1 VAESLAELLRSFR
14 SAARLSQELLAERA
28 GLSSRTV
35 SDIETGFARS
45 PRLVTLMLLAEALGL
60 SDADRT
66 LLQAAARRRGAAPAG
81 SAATAPPVL
90 RTVPLIGRDD
100 DLAALQRLTAAGGA
114 RVVTLVGPAGV
125 GKTSLAL
132 RVAADAAP
140 AFALG
145 ATLVEL
151 AALDDP
157 ALVPAAV
164 ARGLNIPDGGVAG
177 ASDAVAA
184 HVRDRSWLLLLD
196 NVEHLLPA
204 AAWVGELL
212 AACPNVRVLATGRE
226 ALRLRAETVYAV
238 RPLRPDDAAA
248 LFVDRAKIVKP
259 SFAVSAATQEAV
271 ARIVE
276 RLDNLPLAIEL
287 AAPRLL
293 LLPAKALA
301 ARLERRLPLLS
312 DGPVD
317 APQRQQTMHGAIAWS
332 YDLLSGA
339 EQTLFRKLGVFAG
352 GASLEAA
359 REVAGEAD
367 DDVHGFL
374 LRIAGLVERSLLSLE
389 EDADGEPRITMLE
402 MLREYAL
409 EQLDTSGELAAVRRR
424 HAAIMVEFARDV
436 ERAYVGK
443 AQAQSVARLERER
456 ANVRAALAWAYEQR
470 DIETG
475 ISLCASTWR
484 IWWLRGRF
492 AEAIEWMRRFADL
505 AAAASPAGEPAEH
518 AKFMRGLIAMLSSAG
533 NLAEARA
540 RCEDAIAAAR
550 ASGEDASLA
559 AFLTSLGIAEQFVG
573 AFDAAAAAHE
583 EALAIRRRL
592 DDTSGIATSLS
603 NLSSVAL
610 TRGDL
615 DAAATFAVES
625 AALYRRI
632 DHGAGL
638 WHPLNKLGLIAG
650 LRGEYDS
657 AEALFGECL
666 RIQSD
671 LGDTNG
677 MLYSYA
683 NLGGIA
689 YKRGAIGQALE
700 LLRNSLDLAGS
711 NDSKAALAKTF
722 EDIGAAIGTFDPARG
737 VRLVAAGDAVRQAIG
752 SPLFPSE
759 RSDYDMEIAK
769 LRDALGN
776 DAFDTQWRIGSIMP
790 LERALEEARAND
802 GERDAAV
809 AT

>member
-60 SDADRT
+60 SDADRA
-66 LLQAAARRRGAAPAG
+66 LLQAAARKRGAAPAAT
-81 SAATAPPVL
+81 SAAPAL
-90 RTVPLIGRDD
+90 RTISLIGRDD
-100 DLAALQRLTAAGGA
+100 DVAALQRLTAAGGA

-132 RVAADAAP
+132 HIGADAAP

-157 ALVPAAV
+157 NLVPAAV
-164 ARGLNIPDGGVAG
+164 ARALNIPDGGVAG

-212 AACPNVRVLATGRE
+212 AACANVRVLATGRE
-226 ALRLRAETVYAV
+226 ALRLRAETVYQV
-238 RPLRPDDAAA
+238 RPLRPQDAAA

-359 REVAGEAD
+359 RAVGGEPD
-367 DDVHGFL
+367 DDAHGFL

-409 EQLDTSGELAAVRRR
+409 EQLSTSGELPAMRRR
-424 HAAIMVEFARDV
+424 HAAHMVELARDV

-456 ANVRAALAWAYEQR
+456 ANVRAALGWAYEQR

-475 ISLCASTWR
+475 VRLCGSTWR

-505 AAAASPAGEPAEH
+505 AASTAQAGEPEART
-518 AKFMRGLIAMLSSAG
+518 KFMRGLIAMLSSAG
-533 NLAEARA
+533 HLNEARA
-540 RCEDAIAAAR
+540 RCEEAIAAAR

-559 AFLTSLGIAEQFVG
+559 GFLTSLGIAQQFVG
-573 AFDAAAAAHE
+573 AFDAAAAAHA
-583 EALAIRRRL
+583 EALTIRRRL

-615 DAAATFAVES
+615 DAAAAFAIES
-625 AALYRRI
+625 AALYRRM

-650 LRGEYDS
+650 LRGEYDR
-657 AEALFGECL
+657 AEALFDECL
-666 RIQSD
+666 RIQRD

-689 YKRGAIGQALE
+689 YKRGAIAEALA

-722 EDIGAAIGTFDPARG
+722 EDIGAAIGTYDPARG

-759 RSDYDMEIAK
+759 RADYDAEIAK
-769 LRDALGN
+769 LRDALG
-776 DAFDTQWRIGSIMP
+776 DGAFDTQWRIGSCMP

-802 GERDAAV
+802 
-809 AT
+809 